1 MDNKTNE
8 MQLFTNE
15 VFGNVRS
22 IQIDNVVWFF
32 GRDVVECL
40 GYSKHYTDVLKTH
53 VTNKYQQKLNF
64 SDLGKLGVTDA
75 GRKGEV
81 LVNDYGIIQLVMGS
95 SLPQAEQFQDWIIEE
110 VIPSVLQHGAYI
122 DTSRTDALPYIEQQL
137 TEMEKIHEIDERYIN
152 SLRQRVSQ
160 AVKDRNEAWKV
171 QSDRREIIDEM
182 QRLIN
187 MLLEEKLLTKDE
199 MKQLAKIEMLR
210 ELTGNMWVTK

>member
-15 VFGNVRS
+15 VFGNVRATE
-22 IQIDNVVWFF
+22 IEGKVWFV
-32 GRDVVECL
+32 GKDVAEAL
-40 GYSKHYTDVLKTH
+40 GYKNAKDAINTH
-53 VTNKYQQKLNF
+53 CKKDGVVIHSLIDSLGRTQQAKYINQRN
-64 SDLGKLGVTDA
+64 VI
-75 GRKGEV
+75 R
-81 LVNDYGIIQLVMGS
+81 LVMRS
-95 SLPQAEQFQDWIIEE
+95 NLPQAEAFQDWVEDEI
-110 VIPSVLQHGAYI
+110 IPSVLENGAYI

-182 QRLIN
+182 QKFIN

>member
-15 VFGNVRS
+15 VFGNVRA
-22 IQIDNVVWFF
+22 IKIDDKVWFV
-32 GRDVVECL
+32 GKDIAEAL
-40 GYSKHYTDVLKTH
+40 GY
-53 VTNKYQQKLNF
+53 TNTKKAI
-64 SDLGKLGVTDA
+64 SDHCKEDGVTICYLTDSL
-75 GRKGEV
+75 GRQQQAKYINQRNV
-81 LVNDYGIIQLVMGS
+81 IRLIMRSN
-95 SLPQAEQFQDWIIEE
+95 LPQAEQFQDWVEDEI
-110 VIPSVLQHGAYI
+110 IPSVLENGAYI

-137 TEMEKIHEIDERYIN
+137 AEMEKIHEIDERYIN

-182 QRLIN
+182 QKFIN
-187 MLLEEKLLTKDE
+187 MLIEDKLLTKDE

>member
-1 MDNKTNE
+1 MFTPLNNCNTQLLSFKTQPQNGVQFNYKELGQRGGYLINE
-8 MQLFTNE
+8 YA
-15 VFGNVRS
+15 V
-22 IQIDNVVWFF
+22 ID
-32 GRDVVECL
+32 L
-40 GYSKHYTDVLKTH
+40 VL
-53 VTNKYQQKLNF
+53 Q
-64 SDLGKLGVTDA
+64 SP
-75 GRKGEV
+75 
-81 LVNDYGIIQLVMGS
+81 
-95 SLPQAEQFQDWIIEE
+95 LPQAKQFKRWITHE
-110 VIPSVLQHGAYI
+110 VIPSVLENGAYI

-182 QRLIN
+182 QKFIN

>member
-15 VFGNVRS
+15 VFGNVRATL
-22 IQIDNVVWFF
+22 IEGKVWFV
-32 GRDVVECL
+32 GKDVAEAL
-40 GYSKHYTDVLKTH
+40 GYKNTKDAINTHCKKDGVVIHYLTDSLGRTQQA
-53 VTNKYQQKLNF
+53 KYINQRNVIRLIMRSN
-64 SDLGKLGVTDA
+64 
-75 GRKGEV
+75 
-81 LVNDYGIIQLVMGS
+81 
-95 SLPQAEQFQDWIIEE
+95 LPQAEQFQDWVEDEI
-110 VIPSVLQHGAYI
+110 IPSVLENGAYI

-137 TEMEKIHEIDERYIN
+137 AEMEKIHEIDERYIN

-182 QRLIN
+182 QKFIN
-187 MLLEEKLLTKDE
+187 MLIEDKLLTKDE